1 MEDLDDLLDSAL
13 DDFKKVEISKPSPK
27 ASGKESLSK
36 QKSAVR
42 DSDGSGPS
50 VSDGSTGANLGQG
63 LGLGLPALTPGK
75 KKSSGNK
82 IGSSSQTGAT
92 SSGTS
97 KQSSWTRDKSAPQ
110 RPLSATLDML
120 QQQTRE
126 TMGNIDVADKDE
138 LMGEE
143 LVENLMKQFE
153 DLGGSQDMQSIMDTM
168 MRQLLSKEV
177 LHEPMKE
184 IGERYPEWLA
194 ANKSQ
199 LSQEDYSRYTR
210 QHQFILQL
218 CDVYEATPDDFPK
231 IMELM
236 QNMQNCGQPPSD
248 IVKELAPGLDLDQD
262 GLPMLPDFGAVG
274 GSGQTNCSI
283 M

>member
-1 MEDLDDLLDSAL
+1 MDDLDDLLDSAL
-13 DDFKKVEISKPSPK
+13 DDFKKVEISGPPSK
-27 ASGKESLSK
+27 ASGKETLSK
-36 QKSAVR
+36 EKSAQR

-50 VSDGSTGANLGQG
+50 VSDGSSGANLGQG
-63 LGLGLPALTPGK
+63 LGLGLPALVPAK
-75 KKSSGNK
+75 KKSGGNK
-82 IGSSSQTGAT
+82 SST
-92 SSGTS
+92 SSGASGTDS
-97 KQSSWTRDKSAPQ
+97 GSSRDRSGAQ

-126 TMGNIDVADKDE
+126 TMGNIDIADKEDI
-138 LMGEE
+138 MGEE
-143 LVENLMKQFE
+143 LVESLMKQFE

-184 IGERYPEWLA
+184 IGERYPQWLA
-194 ANKSQ
+194 ANKTK
-199 LSQEDYSRYTR
+199 LSQEDYKRYTM
-210 QHQFILQL
+210 QHQFIVQL
-218 CDVYEATPDDFPK
+218 CEVYETTPDDFPK
-231 IMELM
+231 VMELM

-262 GLPMLPDFGAVG
+262 GLPMLPDFGGVG
-274 GSGQTNCSI
+274 AGGQPNCSI